1 MFAPNLGL
9 IWPKKKYPLRRPTT
23 KIHPVKR
30 TPIIIVSKILSIF
43 IKSKLFQQRKSGE
56 CKNLSHAEPGFLKTW
71 QRDSRLRRFGTAE
84 VSGA

>member
-23 KIHPVKR
+23 KIQPVKK
-30 TPIIIVSKILSIF
+30 TPIIIVSKILSVF

-71 QRDSRLRRFGTAE
+71 QRDSRLKRFGTAE